1 MNSANIFFGIE
12 GIAYS
17 IPGLSI
23 LNGVDFHVAPGE
35 MHALV
40 GKHNEGKS
48 TFGKI
53 LSGAL
58 KPRAGKIVVSGRAFS
73 SLSPRCARDIGIE
86 YVGGDAMI
94 YPELTVADNLL
105 SGTATWRRQF
115 SFWQGALD
123 DINVW
128 IQENGIQLPYEQTM
142 TKLRKDDWVFVEILN
157 RLYRRPKLLI
167 LDEMLEQLRPVRFRE
182 AMRIIRE
189 QRNHGMALLW
199 ITHRIE
205 EALEHSD
212 RVTVLRQGRILFS
225 DKPGNLDRVSLL
237 RLSYADLGEQEGEE
251 IRREQFYELINL
263 MEAVMRDMPVA
274 VVAVDLA
281 GRVRFANNSGK
292 KMFSASLSSGEIPLK
307 EFFGDENRH
316 LLACFDEV
324 VEKADSVWLSQSANL
339 LQGRNRLV
347 DLRIR
352 TVQENDVRIGT
363 ILIIEDVT
371 EREELRQGLAFS
383 ENLAS
388 VGLLAAGVAHE
399 VNDPLAIISNYL
411 GFIRHET
418 GNEQIVSAANLAQ
431 EETIRIR
438 QIVDNLIAFSGNA
451 ESVVKTVDLCDL
463 IRDLTQLLRFHI
475 QGRTIRFVL
484 DLPGHPLLIRANLEE
499 MRQVFLNL
507 FKNSFDAIA
516 QGGEIRVN
524 ARADEA
530 EGEPLA
536 TVVLSDD
543 GPGIQLENPNDVFK
557 PFVTTKKGKGK
568 HQGLGLAIVYG
579 IVEKY
584 NGSIQARNLPVS
596 GCEFTLRFPGAGCET
611 HVVAE

>member
-1 MNSANIFFGIE
+1 MNSANIFFGTE

-17 IPGLSI
+17 IPSLSI